1 MDTVKYAP
9 DGSRRC
15 TGNQLTLSSRNVLPR
30 QQNDAFNEE
39 TAMTPTIETPRAGKL
54 IDDRAEEV
62 IDDLLAVPGVDGNL
76 NGSNDLCTDPGILGQ
91 YDYTL
96 YQDARPCL

>member
-1 MDTVKYAP
+1 MLNKITATSPPTITTNILLLSVLP
-9 DGSRRC
+9 
-15 TGNQLTLSSRNVLPR
+15 LTELNVLPR

-39 TAMTPTIETPRAGKL
+39 ATMTPTIETPRAGE
-54 IDDRAEEV
+54 I

-76 NGSNDLCTDPGILGQ
+76 NGSNDLCTDAGILGQ

-96 YQDARPCL
+96 YQDTRPCL